1 MPKLIALYIRQVAI
15 GFAISAA
22 FVAML
27 LYLNVANLWHLVS
40 SSSDGVLAVVV
51 MWVLNGIVF
60 AGVQFGIAIMRMKDD
75 DHPGGGK
82 RDALPT
88 GLQQVML
95 AEPVPVKIDQRSPQ
109 KKQLQR

>member
-1 MPKLIALYIRQVAI
+1 MPKLISLYIRQVAI

-27 LYLNVANLWHLVS
+27 LYFNVANLWHLVS
-40 SSSDGVLAVVV
+40 SSSEGVLAVVV

-75 DHPGGGK
+75 GQPGGGK
-82 RDALPT
+82 RSALP
-88 GLQQVML
+88 VML
-95 AEPVPVKIDQRSPQ
+95 ADPVPVKIDRRTPQQRQ
-109 KKQLQR
+109 IHR